1 MALLKA
7 RSGVG
12 AMVESDMRETLSPPT
27 CNQTQI
33 RPSEGHETQCL
44 EGPIS
49 TDMRDEVVQKRYVPT
64 P

>member
-12 AMVESDMRETLSPPT
+12 TMADSNMRETLSPPT

-33 RPSEGHETQCL
+33 RPSEGHETQRL

-49 TDMRDEVVQKRYVPT
+49 TDMRDEAVQKRCIPT